1 MEGGVERAS
10 VWDPLSVSHS
20 WDSHFSRRVV
30 LFETFRFLPFSF
42 FFSGVP
48 ADGFTGIVG
57 TRQHCL
63 LPCVFANV
71 FALNFIF

>member
-1 MEGGVERAS
+1 MES
-10 VWDPLSVSHS
+10 VWDPLLVSHS

-30 LFETFRFLPFSF
+30 FVRDFRFLPFLF

-63 LPCVFANV
+63 LPRVFADV
-71 FALNFIF
+71 FAQNFIF